1 MLLVKNDSFLP
12 YFSNGLLLIYNQR
25 MDHSLLFLACLFAVG
40 FVYASV
46 GHGGASGY
54 LATMAL
60 FGISPALTKPSALIL
75 NLFVSTISF
84 IQFYRAGHFNWQTF
98 WPFAVASIPLAF
110 VGARIPLSDTLYR
123 QLLAVCLLLVI
134 VRLLWTLRS
143 RDEETRPIPLS
154 AGLLTGGVIGLLSG
168 MIGIGGGIILS
179 PLMLLFRWARLK
191 EVAATSAL
199 FIFVNS
205 LSGLFGLLSKGYS
218 PDPSLYS
225 WIGAAFA
232 GGALGG
238 YLGSH
243 RFNVPTLRYLLAF
256 GVSVACLKLIFT

>member
-1 MLLVKNDSFLP
+1 MDYSFAFLL
-12 YFSNGLLLIYNQR
+12 
-25 MDHSLLFLACLFAVG
+25 CLFVVG

-60 FGISPALTKPSALIL
+60 FGISPALTKPSALML

-84 IQFYRAGHFNWQTF
+84 VQFYRAGHFRWNTF
-98 WPFAVASIPLAF
+98 WPFAVASVPLAF
-110 VGARIPLSDTLYR
+110 IGAKIPLSDTLYR

-134 VRLLWTLRS
+134 VRLLWTVRG
-143 RDEETRPIPLS
+143 RDEETRPIPLG

-168 MIGIGGGIILS
+168 MIGIGGGILLS

-218 PDPSLYS
+218 PDPSLYA

-238 YLGSH
+238 YFGSH

>member
-1 MLLVKNDSFLP
+1 MDYPFIFL
-12 YFSNGLLLIYNQR
+12 IC
-25 MDHSLLFLACLFAVG
+25 LFLVG

-60 FGISPALTKPSALIL
+60 FGVAPALLKPSALLL
-75 NLFVSTISF
+75 NLFVSTVSF
-84 IQFYRAGHFNWQTF
+84 WQFYRAGYFRWAKF
-98 WPFAVASIPLAF
+98 WPFAVASVPLAF

-123 QLLAVCLLLVI
+123 QLLAVCLLLVV
-134 VRLLWTLRS
+134 VRLVWTVRGQEAEPTS
-143 RDEETRPIPLS
+143 VPLG
-154 AGLLTGGVIGLLSG
+154 AGLLTGGIIGLLSG
-168 MIGIGGGIILS
+168 MVGIGGGIILS

-191 EVAATSAL
+191 EVAAVSAL

-205 LSGLFGLLSKGYS
+205 LSGLFGLVSQGYS

-232 GGALGG
+232 GGLLGG
-238 YLGSH
+238 YMGSH
-243 RFNVPTLRYLLAF
+243 RFNVPTLRYLLAA
-256 GVSVACLKLIFT
+256 GVGVACLKLIFT

>member
-1 MLLVKNDSFLP
+1 MDYPFVFL
-12 YFSNGLLLIYNQR
+12 IC
-25 MDHSLLFLACLFAVG
+25 LFLVG

-60 FGISPALTKPSALIL
+60 FGVAPTLLKPSALLL

-84 IQFYRAGHFNWQTF
+84 WQFYRAGYFRWEKF
-98 WPFAVASIPLAF
+98 WPFAVASVPLAF
-110 VGARIPLSDTLYR
+110 VGAQIPLSDTLYR
-123 QLLAVCLLLVI
+123 QLLAGCLIMVV
-134 VRLLWTLRS
+134 VRLIWTVRGQ
-143 RDEETRPIPLS
+143 EEEPEPIPLG
-154 AGLLTGGVIGLLSG
+154 AGLLTGGIIGLLSG

-205 LSGLFGLLSKGYS
+205 LSGLFGLISKGYS

-225 WIGAAFA
+225 WIAAAFA
-232 GGALGG
+232 GGLLGG
-238 YLGSH
+238 YFGSH

-256 GVSVACLKLIFT
+256 SVGVACLKLIFT

>member
-1 MLLVKNDSFLP
+1 MDYPFIFL
-12 YFSNGLLLIYNQR
+12 I
-25 MDHSLLFLACLFAVG
+25 CLFIVG

-60 FGISPALTKPSALIL
+60 FGVAPLLLKPSALLL
-75 NLFVSTISF
+75 NLFVSTVSF
-84 IQFYRAGHFNWQTF
+84 VQFYRAGYFRWEKF
-98 WPFAVASIPLAF
+98 WPFAVASVPLAF
-110 VGARIPLSDTLYR
+110 VGAKIPLSDTLYR
-123 QLLAVCLLLVI
+123 QLLAASLLLVVFRLVWT
-134 VRLLWTLRS
+134 VRGQ
-143 RDEETRPIPLS
+143 EEEPKPVPLG
-154 AGLLTGGVIGLLSG
+154 AGLVLGGGIGLLSG

-179 PLMLLFRWARLK
+179 PLMLLFRWGRLK

-218 PDPSLYS
+218 PDPSLYG

-232 GGALGG
+232 GGLLGG

-243 RFNVPTLRYLLAF
+243 RFAVPTLRYLLAA
-256 GVSVACLKLIFT
+256 GVGVACVKLMLT

>member
-1 MLLVKNDSFLP
+1 MDSSLVFLV
-12 YFSNGLLLIYNQR
+12 
-25 MDHSLLFLACLFAVG
+25 CLFMVG

-60 FGISPALTKPSALIL
+60 FGVAPALLKPSALLL
-75 NLFVSTISF
+75 NLFVSTVSF
-84 IQFYRAGHFNWQTF
+84 IQFYRAGHFRWRTF
-98 WPFAVASIPLAF
+98 WPFAVASVPLAF
-110 VGARIPLSDTLYR
+110 IGAKIPLSDTLYR
-123 QLLAVCLLLVI
+123 QLLAACLLLVV
-134 VRLLWTLRS
+134 VRLLWSVRG
-143 RDEETRPIPLS
+143 DEAEPRPIPLG
-154 AGLLTGGVIGLLSG
+154 AGLLTGGLIGLLSG
-168 MIGIGGGIILS
+168 MIGIGGGILLS

-205 LSGLFGLLSKGYS
+205 LSGFFGLLSKGYS
-218 PDPSLYS
+218 PDPAVYS

-232 GGALGG
+232 GGVLGG

-243 RFNVPTLRYLLAF
+243 RFNVPTLRYLLALSV
-256 GVSVACLKLIFT
+256 GVACIKLIFT

>member
-1 MLLVKNDSFLP
+1 MDYPFIFL
-12 YFSNGLLLIYNQR
+12 I
-25 MDHSLLFLACLFAVG
+25 CLFVVG

-60 FGISPALTKPSALIL
+60 FGVAPMLLKPSALLL
-75 NLFVSTISF
+75 NLFVSTVSF
-84 IQFYRAGHFNWQTF
+84 WQFHRAGYFRWNKF
-98 WPFAVASIPLAF
+98 WPFAVTSVPLAF
-110 VGARIPLSDTLYR
+110 VGAQIPLSDTLYR
-123 QLLAVCLLLVI
+123 QLLAACLLLVI
-134 VRLLWTLRS
+134 IRLVWTVRGR
-143 RDEETRPIPLS
+143 EEEPKPVPLG

-218 PDPSLYS
+218 PDPSLYG
-225 WIGAAFA
+225 WIGAAF
-232 GGALGG
+232 GGGLLGG

-243 RFNVPTLRYLLAF
+243 RFAVPTLRYLLAV
-256 GVSVACLKLIFT
+256 GVGVACVKLMLT

>member
-1 MLLVKNDSFLP
+1 MDYPFVFL
-12 YFSNGLLLIYNQR
+12 I
-25 MDHSLLFLACLFAVG
+25 CLFIVG

-60 FGISPALTKPSALIL
+60 FGIAPVLLKPSALLL
-75 NLFVSTISF
+75 NLFVSTVSF
-84 IQFYRAGHFNWQTF
+84 WQFYRAGYFRWEKF
-98 WPFAVASIPLAF
+98 WPFAVASVPLAF
-110 VGARIPLSDTLYR
+110 VGAKIPLSDTLYR
-123 QLLAVCLLLVI
+123 QLLAGCLLLVVI
-134 VRLLWTLRS
+134 RLVWTVRGR
-143 RDEETRPIPLS
+143 EEEPKPVPLG
-154 AGLLTGGVIGLLSG
+154 AGLFTGGIIGLLSG

-205 LSGLFGLLSKGYS
+205 LSGLFGLLSQGYS
-218 PDPSLYS
+218 PDSSLYS

-232 GGALGG
+232 GGLLGG

-243 RFNVPTLRYLLAF
+243 RFAVPTLRYLLAA
-256 GVSVACLKLIFT
+256 GVGVACVKLIFT